1 MGSRALRNTAIVL
14 GARVLSRAIALLTVV
29 LTVHHLGSTG
39 FGRFGT
45 LVTYVAIVAVLIDLG
60 FNTLYPR
67 EAAREPG
74 RAGEYL
80 GRLIVLRLLM
90 AVPTLGVVALVLW
103 PARIED
109 LLVPGFLMMVFQSF
123 SGLFRQTFYAL
134 QHVAYEAAAIV
145 LESLVLLGLTVAG
158 IRAGA
163 GTAWFVW
170 AYALTWMFSCAF
182 IVVTLHRTGMARI
195 QPSFDPGFWRR
206 WLRLS
211 LPFAATFAL
220 TTLYFKSDQ
229 AILPYFRDYHEVG
242 WYQAAY
248 KPFEALLFVPV
259 SMLNVVYPVL
269 AVYFREA
276 QTMLVVGVERFYRL
290 LLLVGWPAS
299 VGVVVLAPGLA
310 RLLAYDQ
317 SAPALA
323 ILGAGIVLM
332 FVNNAFIGT
341 LNAIDR
347 QGSMTRATI
356 ACFLLNLVLNLALIP
371 PLGYLGAAWATVIT
385 ELALGAIGW
394 WLTSRYLFRL
404 AVGRLSWRIL
414 VAGLVMGATLL
425 PFHQAHGLPALV
437 ALVVLGAAVYALAI
451 FLLRAI
457 HTTEL
462 DMLRRSAG

>member
-14 GARVLSRAIALLTVV
+14 GARVASRAITLLTVV

-74 RAGEYL
+74 RAGEFL
-80 GRLIVLRLLM
+80 GKLIVLRLLM
-90 AVPTLGVVALVLW
+90 AIPTFGVVALVLW
-103 PARIED
+103 PARLED
-109 LLVPGFLMMVFQSF
+109 LLLPGFLMMLLQSY
-123 SGLFRQTFYAL
+123 SGLLRQTYYAL
-134 QHVAYEAAAIV
+134 QRVAYEAVAIV
-145 LESLVLLGLTVAG
+145 LESLLLLGLTLAG

-170 AYALTWMFSCAF
+170 AYAITWGFSVVFVVLTVHAAGLVRIRPAF
-182 IVVTLHRTGMARI
+182 DAAFYRK
-195 QPSFDPGFWRR
+195 
-206 WLRLS
+206 WLRAS

-229 AILPYFRDYHEVG
+229 AILPYFRGYHEVG

-269 AVYFREA
+269 AIYFRESRA
-276 QTMLVVGVERFYRL
+276 TLVGGVERFYRL
-290 LLLVGWPAS
+290 LLLLGWPAS
-299 VGVVVLAPGLA
+299 VGTVVLAPGLA
-310 RLLAYDQ
+310 RVLAYDQ

-323 ILGAGIVLM
+323 ILGGGIVLM

-347 QGSMTRATI
+347 QVDMTRTTI
-356 ACFLLNLVLNLALIP
+356 ACFAVNLVLNLVLIP
-371 PLGYLGAAWATVIT
+371 PFGYIGAAWATVVT
-385 ELALGAIGW
+385 ELVLGALCW
-394 WLTSRYLFRL
+394 WLVGRHLFTL
-404 AVGRLSWRIL
+404 PLFRLSWRIL
-414 VAGLVMGATLL
+414 LAGVVMGVALL
-425 PFHQAHGLPALV
+425 PFHQVRGLLPV
-437 ALVVLGAAVYALAI
+437 AGLVVAGTAVYAVAI
-451 FLLRAI
+451 VALRAV
-457 HTTEL
+457 HADEL
-462 DMLRRSAG
+462 RMLRRAAA